1 MRGFR
6 STLILLAVFAGLLA
20 YIYFVESKKTP
31 GGEPPKEKVFAGV
44 TADKVGELSVKTS
57 GQPATVLKK
66 ADGAW
71 QVVEPAPSGADD
83 AAVTEI
89 ANSLATVE
97 IQRVV
102 EEKAGDLKPYGLAE
116 PRIEV
121 GFKTAGGKDGGRLL
135 VGDKTATGGDLYA
148 KLPGQPR
155 VFLIS
160 AYNDATF
167 NRSAFDLRDKAVLKF
182 DRNKVDALE
191 AVTAERTVQMAKTGE
206 EWKLTK
212 PVDARADYGTV
223 EGLVGRLQ
231 TAQMKAMIASDAP
244 DLKEYG
250 LDKPEATATLTA
262 GSARAVL
269 LLGKKSADGTLFA
282 KDASRPMIF
291 TVEAGLLD
299 ELKKPADDYRRKD
312 VFEARPYNAGR
323 LEITR
328 GKDALVFEKV
338 KGTGKD
344 TTEKW
349 RQTSPAAR
357 EVDAARMDE
366 FLTKLTNLRVQS
378 WAAPTSKTGTDSPVL
393 TVVLSFDDGKKQERV
408 VLGQSGGDTYA
419 ARASE
424 PGAAKLDAAE
434 YDAVIKALDA
444 LK

>member
-6 STLILLAVFAGLLA
+6 STLILLAVLAGLLA

-44 TADKVGELSVKTS
+44 TADKIGELSVKTA
-57 GQPATVLKK
+57 GQPATLLRK

-71 QVVEPAPSGADD
+71 QVVEPVQAGADD
-83 AAVTEI
+83 AAVAEMTS
-89 ANSLATVE
+89 SLATVE

-102 EEKAGDLKPYGLAE
+102 DEKPGDLKQYGLAE

-121 GFKTAGGKDGGRLL
+121 GFKAAGDKNSRRLFI
-135 VGDKTATGGDLYA
+135 GDKTATGGDLYA
-148 KLPGQPR
+148 KLPGQSR
-155 VFLIS
+155 VFLVS

-167 NRSAFDLRDKAVLKF
+167 NRSTFDLRDKAVLKF
-182 DRNKVDALE
+182 DRNKVDAVE
-191 AVTAERTVQMAKTGE
+191 VATAERAVALSKAGE
-206 EWKLTK
+206 EWKLTR
-212 PVDARADYGTV
+212 PVEARADYGTV

-231 TAQMKAMIASDAP
+231 TAQMKALVTSEAK

-250 LDKPEATATLTA
+250 LDKPEATVTLSS

-269 LLGKKSADGTLFA
+269 LVGKKSAEGTLYA

-291 TVEAGLLD
+291 TLETALLD

-323 LEITR
+323 IEISR
-328 GKDALVFEKV
+328 GKDTLVFEKV

-344 TTEKW
+344 ATEKW
-349 RQTSPAAR
+349 RQAAPVAR
-357 EVDAARMDE
+357 EVESDKMDE

-378 WAAPTSKTGTDSPVL
+378 WAAPSAKTGTDSPVM
-393 TVVLSFDDGKKQERV
+393 TVVVSFDDGKKQERV
-408 VLGQSGGDTYA
+408 VFGQVGADTYA
-419 ARASE
+419 GRAGES
-424 PGAAKLDAAE
+424 GAAKLDAAE
-434 YDAVIKALDA
+434 HEAAIKALDA